1 MKICDSQFHARPA
14 RLFREPRCHW
24 NGGGGVGWGG
34 GERYSQITADANTA
48 ALNEAS
54 TVATDN
60 AVALQTLVGA
70 DQANN
75 IATGALAG
83 GAVTGPGV
91 ATLGGD
97 PVPTTTATPWT
108 TYALY
113 VALAFGGWYFWKKH
127 RKQK

>member
-1 MKICDSQFHARPA
+1 MSFWTPPAIGTDGYNNLPLVLRNQIARGA
-14 RLFREPRCHW
+14 SNYATEQ
-24 NGGGGVGWGG
+24 
-34 GERYSQITADANTA
+34 SD
-48 ALNEAS
+48 NEAS
-54 TVATDN
+54 AVATDN
-60 AVALQTLVGA
+60 AAALQALVGA
-70 DQANN
+70 DLANN
-75 IATGALAG
+75 TATGAITG
-83 GAVTGPGV
+83 GDVTGPGV